1 MTYFLI
7 ITFFIIF
14 IISVYLLNPK
24 NEKKKFF
31 FFLVL
36 ISSLSFTTYF
46 FIGNINSFFFE
57 MEIENEIQYL
67 IKNPEQLSQTDPQ
80 KIIFYLESKLRENP
94 NDLEGWKLLAR
105 TCLMTGHNQKAELH
119 YTNALKHFP
128 SNDSILFE
136 YAVLKKNTNQI
147 NSALKLLNKADILN
161 TKNINLISLFFDLL
175 VTTKNSDILS
185 IHVQGGEKY
194 KDCIKLK
201 ELDKMKKTAFLI
213 NTSRGPIVNEDDLII
228 ALSTNVIAGAGID
241 VYEKEP
247 LPSDHKLR
255 FIPNALLLPH
265 IGYVTAENYSIFYA
279 QMFEN
284 LESCVSGKPIRV
296 IN

>member
-46 FIGNINSFFFE
+46 FIGNIKSFFFE

-105 TCLMTGHNQKAELH
+105 TCQMTGYSQKAELH

-185 IHVQGGEKY
+185 KKMNYFLKNENFNLKTKQKIESKY
-194 KDCIKLK
+194 KL
-201 ELDKMKKTAFLI
+201 
-213 NTSRGPIVNEDDLII
+213 N
-228 ALSTNVIAGAGID
+228 
-241 VYEKEP
+241 
-247 LPSDHKLR
+247 
-255 FIPNALLLPH
+255 
-265 IGYVTAENYSIFYA
+265 
-279 QMFEN
+279 
-284 LESCVSGKPIRV
+284 
-296 IN
+296 

>member
-14 IISVYLLNPK
+14 IISVYLMNPK

-67 IKNPEQLSQTDPQ
+67 IKNPEQLSQTNPQ
-80 KIIFYLESKLRENP
+80 KIIFYLESKLRDNP

-105 TCLMTGHNQKAELH
+105 TCLITGYNQKAELH

-147 NSALKLLNKADILN
+147 NSALKLLNKVDILK

-185 IHVQGGEKY
+185 KKMHSFLKNENFNLKIKHKIESKY
-194 KDCIKLK
+194 KL
-201 ELDKMKKTAFLI
+201 
-213 NTSRGPIVNEDDLII
+213 N
-228 ALSTNVIAGAGID
+228 
-241 VYEKEP
+241 
-247 LPSDHKLR
+247 
-255 FIPNALLLPH
+255 
-265 IGYVTAENYSIFYA
+265 
-279 QMFEN
+279 
-284 LESCVSGKPIRV
+284 
-296 IN
+296 